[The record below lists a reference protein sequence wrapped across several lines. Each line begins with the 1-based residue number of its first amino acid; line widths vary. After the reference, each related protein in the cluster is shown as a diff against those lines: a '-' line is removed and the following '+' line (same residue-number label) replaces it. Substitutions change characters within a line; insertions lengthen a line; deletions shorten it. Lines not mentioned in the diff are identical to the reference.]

1 MCSLHTFLGLRSSR
15 PGAVESQL
23 PASKVGRI
31 LVCCGHTKV
40 RVRGVYYSA
49 TRCGKP
55 LKERGA
61 QQLRRVR
68 APGAPLLQR
77 LAAPRSRVIDSA
89 HAYFCV
95 AATNKNATYLRRRQ
109 LTFNRTGA

>member
-55 LKERGA
+55 LKERCARGPHA
-61 QQLRRVR
+61 AELLR
-68 APGAPLLQR
+68 ASLLQR

-95 AATNKNATYLRRRQ
+95 AATN
-109 LTFNRTGA
+109 